1 MAAIVPLVKEISM
14 ETKVNLSEKIREHL
28 KSIKP
33 SDRSPK
39 AVVEALKA
47 KGIKVSPTLVAVIK
61 GRMGGKATKARTK
74 AAKAAV
80 VRTKTSTSMEN
91 LIRAKNFLN
100 AAGGIKEA
108 KGLLDAVNSL
118 IS

>member
-1 MAAIVPLVKEISM
+1 M

-39 AVVEALKA
+39 AVAEALKA

-61 GRMGGKATKARTK
+61 GRMSDKRKVIKAKKKIAR
-74 AAKAAV
+74 
-80 VRTKTSTSMEN
+80 VRTETSMEN
-91 LIRAKNFLN
+91 LLHAKNFLK
-100 AAGGIKEA
+100 AVGGLKEA
-108 KGLLDAVNSL
+108 KGLLETVNSL

>member
-1 MAAIVPLVKEISM
+1 M

-39 AVVEALKA
+39 AVAEALKA

-61 GRMGGKATKARTK
+61 GRMGGKATKAKVKAKART
-74 AAKAAV
+74 KAAV
-80 VRTKTSTSMEN
+80 VRTKTSTNMEN

>member
-1 MAAIVPLVKEISM
+1 M

-61 GRMGGKATKARTK
+61 GRMGGKATKAKAKART
-74 AAKAAV
+74 KAAV
-80 VRTKTSTSMEN
+80 VRTKTSTNMEN

>member
-1 MAAIVPLVKEISM
+1 M

-39 AVVEALKA
+39 AVAEALKA

-61 GRMGGKATKARTK
+61 GRMGGKKK
-74 AAKAAV
+74 VIKAKAQAKV
-80 VRTKTSTSMEN
+80 VRTKVAQVRTGTSMEN
-91 LIRAKNFLN
+91 LIHAKNFLN

>member
-1 MAAIVPLVKEISM
+1 M

-39 AVVEALKA
+39 AVAEALKA

-61 GRMGGKATKARTK
+61 GRMMGGKKK
-74 AAKAAV
+74 VIKAKAKAKIAR
-80 VRTKTSTSMEN
+80 VRTETSMEN
-91 LIRAKNFLN
+91 LLHAKNFLN
-100 AAGGIKEA
+100 SVGGIKEA

>member
-1 MAAIVPLVKEISM
+1 M

-39 AVVEALKA
+39 AVAEALKA

-61 GRMGGKATKARTK
+61 GRMSDKRKVIK
-74 AAKAAV
+74 AKAKKKIAR
-80 VRTKTSTSMEN
+80 VRTETSMEN
-91 LIRAKNFLN
+91 LLHAKNFLK
-100 AAGGIKEA
+100 AVGGLKEA
-108 KGLLDAVNSL
+108 KGLLETVNSL

>member
-1 MAAIVPLVKEISM
+1 VAAIVPLIKEISM

-61 GRMGGKATKARTK
+61 GRMGGNENK
-74 AAKAAV
+74 AKAKKKIAR
-80 VRTKTSTSMEN
+80 VRTETNMEN
-91 LIRAKNFLN
+91 LLHAKNFLK
-100 AAGGIKEA
+100 AVGGLKEA
-108 KGLLDAVNSL
+108 KGLLETVNSL

>member
-1 MAAIVPLVKEISM
+1 M

-61 GRMGGKATKARTK
+61 GRMGGKATKAKART
-74 AAKAAV
+74 KAAV

-91 LIRAKNFLN
+91 LMRAKNFLN

>member
-1 MAAIVPLVKEISM
+1 M

-39 AVVEALKA
+39 AVAEALKA

-61 GRMGGKATKARTK
+61 GRMGGKKK
-74 AAKAAV
+74 VIKAKAKAKIAR
-80 VRTKTSTSMEN
+80 VRTETSMEN
-91 LIRAKNFLN
+91 LLHAKNFLN
-100 AAGGIKEA
+100 SVGGIKEA

>member
-1 MAAIVPLVKEISM
+1 M

-33 SDRSPK
+33 SDRGPK
-39 AVVEALKA
+39 AVVEALKE

-61 GRMGGKATKARTK
+61 SRMVGNENKTKAKKKKKIAR
-74 AAKAAV
+74 
-80 VRTKTSTSMEN
+80 VRTETNMEN
-91 LIRAKNFLN
+91 LLHAKNFLK
-100 AAGGIKEA
+100 AVGGLKEA
-108 KGLLDAVNSL
+108 KGLLETVNSL